1 MPATRMTTGTGP
13 MITDTGP
20 SGLITAS
27 QAAGVTGSPVT
38 ALRVGRSRHG
48 LPTYACPYRSWVC
61 GSSYRRFW
69 SSLALRKQSPARIA
83 PSGAVGMRQVVTVT
97 PEAAG
102 LVQHA
107 V

>member
-27 QAAGVTGSPVT
+27 QAAGDTGSPVT

-48 LPTYACPYRSWVC
+48 LPTYAPI
-61 GSSYRRFW
+61 
-69 SSLALRKQSPARIA
+69 SL
-83 PSGAVGMRQVVTVT
+83 VGMRQLISAALVVASAAQTKPRPDC
-97 PEAAG
+97 PERGCRDAAG
-102 LVQHA
+102 GNGYNPKPRG
-107 V
+107 